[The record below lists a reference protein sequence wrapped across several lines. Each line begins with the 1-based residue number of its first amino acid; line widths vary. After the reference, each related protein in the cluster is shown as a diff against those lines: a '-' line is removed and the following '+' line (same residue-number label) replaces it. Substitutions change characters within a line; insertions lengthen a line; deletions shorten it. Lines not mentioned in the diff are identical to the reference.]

1 MKNNAIILLSCPDQ
15 KGIVATVSNF
25 LFKNNG
31 NIVDSNQYTDKYD
44 NMFFMRVEWELSQF
58 KLSINETKKGFQKI
72 ADKFHMKWELN
83 LNKQKFKTAIF
94 VSQWTHCLYEVLLK
108 KESKELPID
117 IDLIISNHKSIKTI
131 AQQFKINFFYFPI
144 SSSTKKEIEKK
155 EIQLLKKRRINLILL
170 ARYMQILSEN
180 FISLYPSKIINIHHS
195 FLPAF
200 SGAKPYHQ
208 AFERGVKIIGATSHY
223 ATSNLDQGPIIEQDI
238 IRVSHKDD
246 ISSLQNKGKFLE
258 KKVFLRAIELHIENR
273 ILIYKNKTIIF
284 D

>member
-25 LFKNNG
+25 LFKHNG

-58 KLSINETKKGFQKI
+58 KLSINETKTQFQKI
-72 ADKFHMKWELN
+72 ADKFNMKWELN
-83 LNKQKFKTAIF
+83 LSKQKFKTAIF

-108 KESKELPID
+108 KEANELPID
-117 IDLIISNHKSIKTI
+117 IDLIISNHKSIKSI
-131 AQQFKINFFYFPI
+131 AQQFKIDFFYFPI
-144 SSSTKKEIEKK
+144 SSSTKEEIEKE
-155 EIQLLKKRRINLILL
+155 EIQLLKKRHINLILL
-170 ARYMQILSEN
+170 ARYMQIISEN
-180 FISLYPSKIINIHHS
+180 FISLYPNKIINIHHS

-200 SGAKPYHQ
+200 VGAKPYHQ
-208 AFERGVKIIGATSHY
+208 AYERGVKIIGATSHY

-246 ISSLQNKGKFLE
+246 IASLQNKGKFLE
-258 KKVFLRAIELHIENR
+258 KKVFIRAIELHTENR

>member
-58 KLSINETKKGFQKI
+58 KLSINETKEEFQKI
-72 ADKFHMKWELN
+72 ADKFHMKWGLN
-83 LNKQKFKTAIF
+83 LSKQKFKIAIF

-108 KESKELPID
+108 KEANELPID
-117 IDLIISNHKSIKTI
+117 IDLIISNHKNIESI
-131 AQQFKINFFYFPI
+131 AQQFKIDFFHFPI

-238 IRVSHKDD
+238 IRVSHKDN

>member
-25 LFKNNG
+25 LFKHNG

-58 KLSINETKKGFQKI
+58 KLSINETKTQFQKI
-72 ADKFHMKWELN
+72 ADKFNMKWELN
-83 LNKQKFKTAIF
+83 LSKQKFKTAIF

-108 KESKELPID
+108 KEANELPID
-117 IDLIISNHKSIKTI
+117 IDLIISNHKSIKSI
-131 AQQFKINFFYFPI
+131 AQQFKIDFFYFPI
-144 SSSTKKEIEKK
+144 SSSTKEEIEKE

-170 ARYMQILSEN
+170 ARYMQIISEN
-180 FISLYPSKIINIHHS
+180 FISLYPNKIINIHHS

-200 SGAKPYHQ
+200 VGAKPYHQ
-208 AFERGVKIIGATSHY
+208 AYERGVKIIGATSHY

-246 ISSLQNKGKFLE
+246 IASLQNKGKFLE
-258 KKVFLRAIELHIENR
+258 KKVFIRAIELHTENR